1 MWTLLEFLD
10 NFKINLRA
18 NDQKKDQLGVKR
30 FKEGGVFSGNEEL
43 GDEPGSSKEGPHPR
57 EIAVVYIISYLK

>member
-30 FKEGGVFSGNEEL
+30 FMREGIFSGTT
-43 GDEPGSSKEGPHPR
+43 SSGMGRKALS
-57 EIAVVYIISYLK
+57 EIDIPE